1 VTETPILD
9 QLRTRYGQAYL
20 DDIPKPLGRVSNAGE
35 QAAVLVFL
43 NSPAAG
49 YVTGQV
55 LWVDGGNLA
64 GRVAANL
71 EGSSLW
77 PA

>member
-1 VTETPILD
+1 
-9 QLRTRYGQAYL
+9 
-20 DDIPKPLGRVSNAGE
+20 
-35 QAAVLVFL
+35 VFL